1 MATNRGKLVL
11 AVIGLIVSLL
21 LATMAFAESKSASE
35 NQQTINDYN
44 KAIELNPKDATAY
57 VNRGI
62 AYNALGNYQQAIND
76 YNKAIELNPKDAEA
90 YYNRG
95 NAYKVLETISRLSM
109 ITARQ

>member
-1 MATNRGKLVL
+1 MATNRAKLVL

-21 LATMAFAESKSASE
+21 LATMALAESNSASE

-62 AYNALGNYQQAIND
+62 AYKALGNLEQAI
-76 YNKAIELNPKDAEA
+76 
-90 YYNRG
+90 
-95 NAYKVLETISRLSM
+95 M
-109 ITARQ
+109 ITTRQ